1 MGVKARKAGGVQT
14 LCVSLGGINREEAG
28 RVLCISC
35 HAERAVF
42 ACPWQ
47 LTAPPRA
54 VCAWQVADKQSY
66 TITVQPGV
74 DAAFIVALAMLCDE
88 FHHDQQK

>member
-1 MGVKARKAGGVQT
+1 
-14 LCVSLGGINREEAG
+14 
-28 RVLCISC
+28 
-35 HAERAVF
+35 
-42 ACPWQ
+42 
-47 LTAPPRA
+47 
-54 VCAWQVADKQSY
+54 VADKQSY